1 MPLSVNEAVIGK
13 RLNFRA
19 MLVSM
24 DHSIAQTL
32 LDGADSLRT
41 AGVDEPRREAGFL
54 LASVLVCD
62 TTFLI
67 THGEDPLSHKNVVR
81 FNDLVRRRAAGE
93 PLQYITGKQAF
104 YELEFE
110 VNKDVLIPRPETELL
125 VETAL
130 GYLSKMEGSPFI
142 CDVGTGSGCIAISL
156 LHEIC
161 GARAIGIDISPAAL
175 RVASRNAALHGV
187 GDRIHFVAADAFAA
201 LRPTTS
207 FSMIVSNPPYIVEAD
222 LQHLQRE
229 VRDHEPR
236 LALAG
241 GLDGLQ
247 IIRRLLEQAPHFLVD
262 GGYLLIEIGYDQSE
276 NVGQLIDTEAWDL
289 LDIYEDL
296 QRIPRTVVLRK
307 KFGVRG
313 QAQRDPALDPH

>member
-1 MPLSVNEAVIGK
+1 MPHNDNDAAIGTG
-13 RLNFRA
+13 LNFRA

-24 DHSIAQTL
+24 AQSIVQAL
-32 LDGADSLRT
+32 LDGAESLRT
-41 AGVDEPRREAGFL
+41 AGVDAPRREAGLL

-62 TTFLI
+62 SAFLI
-67 THGEDPLSHKNVVR
+67 THGEDRLSHENVVR
-81 FNDLVRRRAAGE
+81 FNDFLRRRAAGE

-130 GYLSKMEGSPFI
+130 GLLSKMERPPFV

-156 LHEIC
+156 LHEIR
-161 GARAIGIDISPAAL
+161 GARAIGIDISTAAL
-175 RVASRNAALHGV
+175 RVASRNAARHGV
-187 GDRIHFVAADAFAA
+187 GDRIHFMAGDAFEA
-201 LRPTTS
+201 LRPTAS
-207 FSMIVSNPPYIVEAD
+207 FSMIVSNPPYIAEAD

-241 GLDGLQ
+241 GSAGLE
-247 IIRRLLEQAPHFLVD
+247 IIRRLLEQAPNFLVD
-262 GGYLLIEIGYDQSE
+262 GGYFLFEIGFDQSE
-276 NVGQLIDTEAWDL
+276 AVKELIDTQVWDL
-289 LDIYEDL
+289 LNIHTDL
-296 QRIPRTVVLRK
+296 QGVPRTVELRK
-307 KFGVRG
+307 KFGVRW
-313 QAQRDPALDPH
+313 QAQRDTVLD

>member
-1 MPLSVNEAVIGK
+1 MPHSDNDAVIGTG
-13 RLNFRA
+13 LNFRA

-24 DHSIAQTL
+24 AQSIAQAL

-41 AGVDEPRREAGFL
+41 AGVDAPRREAGFL

-62 TTFLI
+62 SAFLI
-67 THGEDPLSHKNVVR
+67 THGEDHLSDENVVR
-81 FNDLVRRRAAGE
+81 FNDFLRRRAGGE

-130 GYLSKMEGSPFI
+130 GLLSGMEGSPFV
-142 CDVGTGSGCIAISL
+142 CDVGTGSGCIAISV
-156 LHEIC
+156 LHEIR
-161 GARAIGIDISPAAL
+161 GARALGIDISPAAL
-175 RVASRNAALHGV
+175 RVASRNAARHGI
-187 GDRIHFVAADAFAA
+187 GDRIHFVTADAFEA

-222 LQHLQRE
+222 LHHLQRE
-229 VRDHEPR
+229 VRDHEPQR
-236 LALAG
+236 ALDG
-241 GLDGLQ
+241 GSDGLQ
-247 IIRRLLEQAPHFLVD
+247 IIRRLLEQAQYFLVA

-276 NVGQLIDTEAWDL
+276 TVKQLIDNRVWQV
-289 LDIYEDL
+289 LDIHKDL
-296 QRIPRTVVLRK
+296 QGIPRTVALRK
-307 KFGVRG
+307 N
-313 QAQRDPALDPH
+313 